1 MSIKSMVTKTLIV
14 CGVILLTGIEA
25 FGENITT
32 SLKNDYTYT
41 EEKIVIEEPVE
52 IEYQESETLKEK
64 ELDELQQL
72 YNNLHFDMTY
82 EEIIATIEATGLP
95 YRVRDYNHSKA
106 IKIAFDEEV
115 VPHKYAKWGDY
126 VMLHFT
132 DIINDNRYEVYIF
145 DKISYW
151 NNETYES
158 ESKINESSEKKE
170 LALNSPTEIEKEEQT
185 NKELSDVWTNNDNTT
200 TNETTGEYF
209 SSNVK
214 CEVCEQSGTEL
225 EKWYDSNNVLHYTCL
240 AKCTDGLD
248 VLYGPNAREKE
259 IIEENDDNTADDEI
273 VYWTRGKSY
282 HKSSR
287 CYHYVNAK
295 YHYKGSKSKCPKYDP
310 CDDCCY

>member
-1 MSIKSMVTKTLIV
+1 MNIIK
-14 CGVILLTGIEA
+14 GLLTLGISIGSL
-25 FGENITT
+25 FGPKQKIETIELT
-32 SLKNDYTYT
+32 NDSPVAIEEVV
-41 EEKIVIEEPVE
+41 EEKEYEEQE
-52 IEYQESETLKEK
+52 ILKEK
-64 ELDELQQL
+64 EPDELQQL

-95 YRVRDYNHSKA
+95 YRIKDYNHSKA

-115 VPHKYAKWGDY
+115 IPHEYAKEGDY
-126 VMLHFT
+126 VKLHFT
-132 DIINDNRYEVYIF
+132 DIIQDNRYEVYVF
-145 DKISYW
+145 DEISYW
-151 NNETYES
+151 NNEIFES

-170 LALNSPTEIEKEEQT
+170 LALNPPTEIEKEEQT
-185 NKELSDVWTNNDNTT
+185 NKESSNEWTNNDNTT

-214 CEVCEQSGTEL
+214 CEVCEKSGTEL

-240 AKCTDGLD
+240 TKCTDGLD
-248 VLYGPNAREKE
+248 VLYGPMARDKE
-259 IIEENDDNTADDEI
+259 TVEENDDDNTTDDEI

-282 HKSSR
+282 HKSSS

-295 YHYKGSKSKCPKYDP
+295 YHYSGSKSECPKYDP